1 MNQKKTKDSKV
12 KMESETIKEHFSENE
27 IRELIK
33 GYGANFL
40 SPREKIR
47 ILYLDD
53 EIDELESFQSLY
65 RRVFNVFIAST
76 PEKALEIIEKED
88 LHIILT
94 DQRMEPMTGVEFLKS
109 ILSDYPDPVRILVT
123 GYADMNA
130 VIDSIN
136 MGQVY
141 KYIAKPYPREA
152 MQKAIENAGEIFFLR
167 RDRKELIQKLTRS
180 CSQLEFLL
188 RQTSLDL

>member
-1 MNQKKTKDSKV
+1 MNEKKGKDKEV
-12 KMESETIKEHFSENE
+12 KMESESLKERFSEAE

-33 GYGANFL
+33 GYGSDFL

-65 RRVFNVFIAST
+65 RRVFTVFIAST
-76 PEKALEIIEKED
+76 PEKAREIIEKEN

-109 ILSDYPDPVRILVT
+109 IIADYPDPVRILVT

-152 MQKAIENAGEIFFLR
+152 MQKAIENAGELFFLR

-188 RQTSLDL
+188 RQTSLDI

>member
-1 MNQKKTKDSKV
+1 MFLHNIKPKPCPLLFSLVV
-12 KMESETIKEHFSENE
+12 KYSVN
-27 IRELIK
+27 
-33 GYGANFL
+33 NF
-40 SPREKIR
+40 
-47 ILYLDD
+47 
-53 EIDELESFQSLY
+53 FF
-65 RRVFNVFIAST
+65 VST

-167 RDRKELIQKLTRS
+167 RDRKELIQKLTQS

-188 RQTSLDL
+188 PNKLGSIKHIF

>member
-1 MNQKKTKDSKV
+1 
-12 KMESETIKEHFSENE
+12 
-27 IRELIK
+27 
-33 GYGANFL
+33 
-40 SPREKIR
+40 
-47 ILYLDD
+47 
-53 EIDELESFQSLY
+53 
-65 RRVFNVFIAST
+65 
-76 PEKALEIIEKED
+76 
-88 LHIILT
+88 
-94 DQRMEPMTGVEFLKS
+94 MEPMTGVEFLKS

-141 KYIAKPYPREA
+141 KYIAIPYPREA

-180 CSQLEFLL
+180 CSQLEIYCVKQAWIYKAYILVHL
-188 RQTSLDL
+188 YKIY

>member
-1 MNQKKTKDSKV
+1 MFLHNIKPKPCPLLFSLVVKYSVNNFFFVSK
-12 KMESETIKEHFSENE
+12 
-27 IRELIK
+27 LIPIP
-33 GYGANFL
+33 L
-40 SPREKIR
+40 S
-47 ILYLDD
+47 L
-53 EIDELESFQSLY
+53 
-65 RRVFNVFIAST
+65 
-76 PEKALEIIEKED
+76 II
-88 LHIILT
+88 III
-94 DQRMEPMTGVEFLKS
+94 EFLKS

>member
-1 MNQKKTKDSKV
+1 MNEKKGKDKEV
-12 KMESETIKEHFSENE
+12 KMESESLKEHFSEAE
-27 IRELIK
+27 IRELIH
-33 GYGANFL
+33 GYGVDFL

-76 PEKALEIIEKED
+76 PEKAREIIEKEN

-109 ILSDYPDPVRILVT
+109 IIADYPDPVRILVT

-152 MQKAIENAGEIFFLR
+152 MQKAIENAGELFFLR

-188 RQTSLDL
+188 RQTSLDI